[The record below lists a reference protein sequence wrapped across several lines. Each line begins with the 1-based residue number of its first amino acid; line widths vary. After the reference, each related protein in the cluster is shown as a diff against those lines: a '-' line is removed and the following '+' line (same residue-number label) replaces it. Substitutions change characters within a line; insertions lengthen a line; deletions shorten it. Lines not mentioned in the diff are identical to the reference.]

1 MFYSVKQIQ
10 EIGTGSKKGKHHG
23 NSSPVKKRFETLKFF
38 YFEIICISSW
48 KAGADKMTKKINT
61 LSGLLNPT
69 SRRTVYYCD
78 T

>member
-1 MFYSVKQIQ
+1 MCSVKQIQ

-23 NSSPVKKRFETLKFF
+23 NSSPVKKRFETLKFLNFF
-38 YFEIICISSW
+38 YNFFCSW

-69 SRRTVYYCD
+69 SRRTVYCCD